1 MTVEKVQLFTVWYLG
16 VTVVRVQANMA
27 CTRVLAL
34 TLTGL
39 STPKTF
45 SIIVVIGNGAK
56 MEGKTFRDRKAP
68 DSLPKRLAVNQES
81 GLK

>member
-1 MTVEKVQLFTVWYLG
+1 
-16 VTVVRVQANMA
+16 MA

-45 SIIVVIGNGAK
+45 SIIVVIGNGVK
-56 MEGKTFRDRKAP
+56 MEGKTFRDQKAP
-68 DSLPKRLAVNQES
+68 DSLPKKLAVNQES